1 MLTAEN
7 KQRKKVEIM
16 EKCFARFCETG
27 LRDTGIKDLAKACGM
42 TAPNFYSYFDNL
54 DQLIVECTAHCIR
67 KIEDEFYENAPK
79 SKEDI
84 FPYIEKM
91 IDPDNNS
98 HAKEY
103 RFMHQVYTS
112 PAFLEYGKKYK
123 SEQYARFRK
132 EAEELA
138 PVLNVSW
145 YLILSW
151 IICFEETL
159 VEYALFENSTRLI
172 IQKVLLKNM
181 AESMLANNEIYTLN
195 ADLAKIDS

>member
-1 MLTAEN
+1 MLTAAN
-7 KQRKKVEIM
+7 KQKKKVEIM

-27 LRDTGIKDLAKACGM
+27 LRDTGIKDLAKACDM
-42 TAPNFYSYFDNL
+42 TAPNFYSYFNNL
-54 DQLIVECTAHCIR
+54 DQLIVECTDHCIK

-79 SKEDI
+79 SKEEI

-112 PAFLEYGKKYK
+112 PKFLEYGKKYK
-123 SEQYARFRK
+123 SEQFARFRQK
-132 EAEELA
+132 AEALA

-151 IICFEETL
+151 IICFEETM
-159 VEYALFENSTRLI
+159 VEYALFENSTRLVT
-172 IQKVLLKNM
+172 QKELLKNM
-181 AESMLANNEIYTLN
+181 AASMLANNETYSLN
-195 ADLAKIDS
+195 ANLSNFDQ